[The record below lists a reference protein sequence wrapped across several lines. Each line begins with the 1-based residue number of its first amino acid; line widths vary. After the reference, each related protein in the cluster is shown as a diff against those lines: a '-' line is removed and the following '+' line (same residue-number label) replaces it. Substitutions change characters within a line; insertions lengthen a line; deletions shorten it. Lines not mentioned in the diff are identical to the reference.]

1 MYKNGRAKKW
11 ISEAALQSLQNFH
24 YQSKSTTRVLR
35 KPTTSTAAP
44 MDRWKMQKMGSEPF
58 GPPFAPLRAP
68 ANSETAS
75 ARSTRGGAVPRGPK
89 GTCLVAGSH
98 GGARAGSWCT
108 APWRASVHDRAR
120 AHVRRAGP
128 QCKPS
133 GFAPRASRSFGAS
146 IGPLG
151 TRRVDLGRRWPKTF
165 PVSETKCNTF

>member
-1 MYKNGRAKKW
+1 M
-11 ISEAALQSLQNFH
+11 
-24 YQSKSTTRVLR
+24 LR

-89 GTCLVAGSH
+89 GTCLAAGSH

-108 APWRASVHDRAR
+108 APWRASMHDRAH

-128 QCKPS
+128 QCKAS
-133 GFAPRASRSFGAS
+133 GFAPGASRSFGAS

-151 TRRVDLGRRWPKTF
+151 TQRVDLGRRWPKTF
-165 PVSETKCNTF
+165 LLCPRNVNLFKNGTVLEQVIN